1 MAQITTGLTN
11 GGQTAHYAFSY
22 DSALQ
27 KTAANPGGPEPARTN
42 AVIAAVEADFG
53 QMTGWFGGTTLSGI
67 TFPAPVSVLNAGGG
81 ASWNLSSG
89 SLTVSVKPGASG
101 TATDI
106 RYLLVAEMVE
116 VFMLKQNIG
125 WFGAGDEG
133 SSGEGL
139 SRFLSRQFLDSNG
152 LGAPPANFDV
162 ANQWLS
168 SSRPDWVN
176 NNDETDIKPNE
187 KSGCATLFLY
197 YLFTQLGFT
206 VPQIVGAGADTL
218 AEVYRNL
225 TGDDADPFPFFKRLL
240 DTAFPGTSTI
250 TGGSNLDNPFP
261 LGILSFWVD
270 KSTFG
275 RDEVSDVI
283 ASTSHGTFANAFWL
297 VLEGFNIQSFTALG
311 VGTPTL
317 SGAFDALP
325 VIGIGLNPAGRQFE
339 DPSSTTVPQRVR
351 FPFDI
356 TFQTGT
362 LNAFP
367 PPGGP
372 AAFRELD
379 AQARIGTTPLAA
391 ASAATEFELVG
402 GADPYFT
409 DVDPL
414 AGNEFWL
421 SRDLRVFTATPSL
434 NSHPV
439 AGGPAFA
446 TDSFTG
452 AYAYVQNL
460 LAWLND
466 QNNGFT
472 TGAHDPFTDGTV
484 PQQGAALTG
493 DSSVTPFTLT
503 GFPFTV
509 HRNYNFAIARVR
521 LRGAAGATADGVK
534 VFFRM
539 WSTQSADTDFQP
551 GSTYR
556 SRATGGL
563 PQSPLPATDGHTFPF
578 FATGNAPNLTNP
590 ANPEYGASGV
600 NNRSLAIT
608 SGDQAFAYFGVFL
621 NVYDPAMTVNGTTV
635 QTLMGGNHHCLV
647 AEIAYDGAPIVN
659 TGGLTMSPA
668 NSDKL
673 AQRNLQVTH
682 SDNPGPADTHRVPQT
697 FDVRPSLAAVPAVGD
712 FLDYPDELMI
722 DWGRVPVGATA
733 HIYWPQ
739 VDATTVLSLARRLY
753 GSTPLSASDMHTID
767 APVTRGVTYVPIPPG
782 TGENYAGLLTI
793 DLPQTVTTGQ
803 EFDVVVRR
811 VSTRRARPVV
821 DVDRAPRLQTRDD
834 ATARRRSAED
844 APNKATAASK
854 TTTKNAANKTTTK
867 AATATKAAAA
877 PTLAAAVPRH
887 VVSARIDARPDEDDA
902 TAKARAAALATDR
915 SKGPRSANWRY
926 VTGTFQVKIPV
937 TTSAVM
943 LWPDENTLAIVR
955 WRLTQLAPTDRWH
968 PVLVRY
974 ADYLA
979 ARIDGLGGD
988 SSSITPSRDGALP
1001 QAGAEGERHT
1011 HVGRVVDVAFD
1022 CYGELEDFT
1031 LEACCDGRHT
1041 FTAGEPGVRDLV
1053 LRALRERLTLAV
1065 VTRGAHDARICR
1077 IHARV

>member
-11 GGQTAHYAFSY
+11 GGLTAHYAFTY
-22 DSALQ
+22 DGSLQ
-27 KTAANPGGPEPARTN
+27 QTATNPTGPEPARTN
-42 AVIAAVEADFG
+42 AVIAAVEADFT
-53 QMTGWFGGTTLSGI
+53 QMTNWFGGTTLSGV
-67 TFPAPVSVLNAGGG
+67 TLPAPVAVENAGGG
-81 ASWNLSSG
+81 ASWSLSSG
-89 SLTVSVKPGASG
+89 TLTVDIKPGAAG
-101 TATDI
+101 TSTTI

-116 VFMLKQNIG
+116 VFMLKQGIG
-125 WFGAGDEG
+125 WFGTGDEG
-133 SSGEGL
+133 STGEGL
-139 SRFLSRQFLDSNG
+139 SRFLARQFLDSNG
-152 LGAPPANFDV
+152 LGAPPAGFDV

-168 SSRPDWVN
+168 GARPDWVN
-176 NNDETDIKPNE
+176 NNDETDIAPNE

-225 TGDDADPFPFFKRLL
+225 TGDTADPFPFFKRLL

-250 TGGSNLDNPFP
+250 SGTSNLDNPFP

-270 KSTFG
+270 KSTYG
-275 RDEVSDVI
+275 RDEVSDAI
-283 ASTSHGTFANAFWL
+283 TSGAHGRFDDAFWL
-297 VLEGFNIQSFTALG
+297 VLEGFNIQSVNALG
-311 VGTPTL
+311 IGTPTL
-317 SGAFDALP
+317 SGAFKGLP
-325 VIGIGLNPAGRQFE
+325 SLTIDLDPAGRQFE

-356 TFQTGT
+356 TFQTAT
-362 LNAFP
+362 LGAFP
-367 PPGGP
+367 QPGDP
-372 AAFRELD
+372 AAFKELD
-379 AQARIGTTPLAA
+379 AQGLVGGAPLAA

-409 DVDPL
+409 DVDPT

-439 AGGPAFA
+439 AGGPAFS
-446 TDSFTG
+446 TDTFAG
-452 AYAYVQNL
+452 AYSYVQSL
-460 LAWLND
+460 LTWLND
-466 QNNGFT
+466 PNNGFT
-472 TGAHDPFTDGTV
+472 TGVHDPFGDGTI

-493 DSSVTPFTLT
+493 DSSVTPFTVT
-503 GFPFTV
+503 GFPPTV
-509 HRNYNFAIARVR
+509 HRNYNFAIAKVR
-521 LRGAAGATADGVK
+521 LRGATGSSADAVR

-551 GSTYR
+551 TTTYR
-556 SRATGGL
+556 STLTGGL
-563 PQSPLPATDGHTFPF
+563 PTSPLPATDGHTFPF
-578 FATGNAPNLTNP
+578 FATGNAPNLTDP
-590 ANPEYGASGV
+590 ANPEYGTNGV
-600 NNRSLAIT
+600 NTRRVDIP

-635 QTLMGGNHHCLV
+635 QALMGGNHHCLV

-682 SDNPGPADTHRVPQT
+682 SDNPGPSDTHRVPQT
-697 FDVRPSLAAVPAVGD
+697 FDVRPSPAAVPAVGD

-733 HIYWPQ
+733 HIYWPR
-739 VDATTVLSLARRLY
+739 VDAMTVLGLARRLY
-753 GSTPLSASDMHTID
+753 GSTSLSASDAHTID
-767 APVTRGVTYVPIPPG
+767 APVTRGVTYLPIPPG

-811 VSTRRARPVV
+811 VSTRRSAPVV
-821 DVDRAPRLQTRDD
+821 EVDRAPREAVDDGAPAPGTTKKAARKTAGKTAKKAPTRGT
-834 ATARRRSAED
+834 AARTAGKRTVAATSSRQVVTARIEQRPVDDNAVAR
-844 APNKATAASK
+844 NKAVV
-854 TTTKNAANKTTTK
+854 
-867 AATATKAAAA
+867 ATRA
-877 PTLAAAVPRH
+877 PKR
-887 VVSARIDARPDEDDA
+887 
-902 TAKARAAALATDR
+902 
-915 SKGPRSANWRY
+915 PRSLNWRY

-937 TTSAVM
+937 TTAAVM

-955 WRLTQLAPTDRWH
+955 WRLTQLASTDRWH

-974 ADYLA
+974 AEYLA

-988 SSSITPSRDGALP
+988 SASITPSRDGVP
-1001 QAGAEGERHT
+1001 PRTGARGDGHT
-1011 HVGRVVDVAFD
+1011 AVGRVADVGFD
-1022 CYGELEDFT
+1022 CYGELESFT
-1031 LEACCDGRHT
+1031 LDACCDGRHT
-1041 FTAGEPGVRDLV
+1041 FQAREPGVRDLV
-1053 LRALRERLTLAV
+1053 LRALRERLTLVV
-1065 VTRGAHDARICR
+1065 VTKDAEDPRICR
-1077 IHARV
+1077 IHVRP